1 MTRMSSPLVLAAA
14 LTLASCAGPVADE
27 SSPYSRMPVGTTL
40 VLQQDLA
47 VPAGH
52 ARIFL
57 QHGKV
62 VEKRRLDVYY
72 PHCNFEQR
80 AVSDGTAV
88 IKADRFRV
96 TAVGMGEDY
105 VVQRDRDALIH
116 AGWSM
121 AGEFGGVS
129 MVNRYVDHTLGSPS
143 QPQVMRLTC
152 HGGFAF
158 PGEAETPSLT
168 DIRTALGVVAA
179 IELP

>member
-1 MTRMSSPLVLAAA
+1 MEEMKMRYMAWLITALAVV
-14 LTLASCAGPVADE
+14 SCAGQVADE
-27 SSPYSRMPVGTTL
+27 SSPYSRMPVGSTV

-52 ARIFL
+52 ARVFL

-72 PHCNFEQR
+72 PHCNFEQH

-105 VVQRDRDALIH
+105 VVQRDALIH

-129 MVNRYVDHTLGSPS
+129 MINRYVGHTLNSPS
-143 QPQVMRLTC
+143 QPQVTRLTC

-158 PGEAETPSLT
+158 PGEAVTPSLT
-168 DIRTALGVVAA
+168 DIRTALGVVATV
-179 IELP
+179 ELP